1 MWCDVEMKSKF
12 TSGETRLSAYNEP
25 KIGQVENA
33 IACKS
38 RRADQPH
45 LAKGL
50 GPGTP
55 SAPLTSFD
63 LWQHK
68 QTLCQWSAVKR
79 LLKCKTLDASPAG
92 CKSLAAFRPTDSL
105 RGSRRATRSTPD
117 ALPSCQINC
126 KQIERVLV
134 DFQNCIA
141 YALTSHITG
150 CVSAAIAC

>member
-1 MWCDVEMKSKF
+1 MNRK
-12 TSGETRLSAYNEP
+12 
-25 KIGQVENA
+25 
-33 IACKS
+33 
-38 RRADQPH
+38 
-45 LAKGL
+45 LAKLKMQSHANLGGQTSHTWPKDSAQGL
-50 GPGTP
+50 LP
-55 SAPLTSFD
+55 SFLTTFD

-68 QTLCQWSAVKR
+68 QTLCKWSAVKR

>member
-1 MWCDVEMKSKF
+1 MKSKF
-12 TSGETRLSAYNEP
+12 TSEETRLSAYNEP

-79 LLKCKTLDASPAG
+79 LLKCKTLDASPAD

-105 RGSRRATRSTPD
+105 RRVTHSRKDLRPD
-117 ALPSCQINC
+117 WRGMLRWIQVYPAASFMWWHP
-126 KQIERVLV
+126 
-134 DFQNCIA
+134 F
-141 YALTSHITG
+141 G
-150 CVSAAIAC
+150 CVATNSSVAAGNY